1 MILQPI
7 NFLTVMKKSYIQPLA
22 NTSDVC
28 FTSGLMVVIGSEEVE
43 DGFAKER
50 GEVVE
55 EDFDPTMIEQKDD
68 WKVGLW

>member
-1 MILQPI
+1 
-7 NFLTVMKKSYIQPLA
+7 MKKSYIQPLA

-28 FTSGLMVVIGSEEVE
+28 FTSGLMVVVIGSKEVE

-55 EDFDPTMIEQKDD
+55 EDIDPEAITAQKDS